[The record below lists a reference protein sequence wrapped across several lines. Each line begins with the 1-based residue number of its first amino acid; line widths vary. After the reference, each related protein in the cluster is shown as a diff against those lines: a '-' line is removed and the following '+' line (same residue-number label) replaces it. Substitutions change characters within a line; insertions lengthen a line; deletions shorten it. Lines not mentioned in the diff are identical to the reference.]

1 MHEQKNLFLA
11 IGLSILIIIAFQF
24 LVPQQTRMTP
34 DSQQTI
40 EQVQQAPSTNEQQQI
55 QNIPITK
62 TKEEIITSDNR
73 VVIDAPSLKG
83 SINLKGAILDDL
95 VLLKY
100 KESLDKQ
107 SKNISLFYPDQTA
120 NPYYLEIGWKS
131 PINSFNIDLPNLE
144 TEWKASG
151 NTLSPATPITLYC

>member
-1 MHEQKNLFLA
+1 MLLMGIEE
-11 IGLSILIIIAFQF
+11 SMD
-24 LVPQQTRMTP
+24 LVPQKTMMTP

-40 EQVQQAPSTNEQQQI
+40 KQVQQAPSTNEQQQL

-100 KESLDKQ
+100 KESLDQQ
-107 SKNISLFYPDQTA
+107 SKNINLLHPNQTA
-120 NPYYLEIGWKS
+120 NPYFIEM
-131 PINSFNIDLPNLE
+131 
-144 TEWKASG
+144 
-151 NTLSPATPITLYC
+151 